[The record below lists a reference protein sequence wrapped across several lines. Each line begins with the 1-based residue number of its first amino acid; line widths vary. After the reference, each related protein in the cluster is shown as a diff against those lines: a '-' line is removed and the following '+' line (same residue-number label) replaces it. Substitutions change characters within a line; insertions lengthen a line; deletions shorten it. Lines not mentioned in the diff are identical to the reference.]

1 VSATLRV
8 PSRSARRAL
17 GVAGVLVVATLA
29 IGLLHTPLGRPL
41 LGHLAW
47 LAGCPA
53 ARVTAAEVDR
63 LRQTGLASVRGTGR
77 APARPALGFALDRT
91 VSGDVKAWAVGAGVS
106 CTARTRGLVSLHCTD
121 VPRGALPG
129 AADGGGAGHAGPET
143 IEDLAFTFG
152 PSGQLVS
159 VDAFSRGVP
168 VQAAAEALASTTS
181 RLGALLGGS
190 SSVQPEGGV
199 TLAEVERTPM
209 LTARR
214 RFRFADYVAIV
225 SVSHLA
231 SGIAVREQY
240 LSGG

>member
-1 VSATLRV
+1 V
-8 PSRSARRAL
+8 PGRIARRTL
-17 GVAGVLVVATLA
+17 GVAGVLVVATMA

-91 VSGDVKAWAVGAGVS
+91 ASGDVEAWAVRAGVS
-106 CTARTRGLVSLHCTD
+106 CTTRKRGLVSLHCAN
-121 VPRGALPG
+121 VPRGVLPG
-129 AADGGGAGHAGPET
+129 AADGGAGHAGPET

-168 VQAAAEALASTTS
+168 VQAAAEALASTT
-181 RLGALLGGS
+181 RQLGALLGGS
-190 SSVQPEGGV
+190 AEPEGGV

>member
-1 VSATLRV
+1 MSATLRV
-8 PSRSARRAL
+8 PSRIARRAL
-17 GVAGVLVVATLA
+17 GVGGVLVVGTLA

-53 ARVTAAEVDR
+53 ARVTAADVDR

-91 VSGDVKAWAVGAGVS
+91 ISADVEAWAVRAGVS

-121 VPRGALPG
+121 VPRGALPD
-129 AADGGGAGHAGPET
+129 AADGPPEHAGPGT
-143 IEDLAFTFG
+143 IEDLSFTFG

-168 VQAAAEALASTTS
+168 VQAAAEVLSSTTS

-190 SSVQPEGGV
+190 SSAEPEGGV
-199 TLAEVERTPM
+199 TLAQVERTPM

>member
-1 VSATLRV
+1 
-8 PSRSARRAL
+8 
-17 GVAGVLVVATLA
+17 
-29 IGLLHTPLGRPL
+29 
-41 LGHLAW
+41 
-47 LAGCPA
+47 
-53 ARVTAAEVDR
+53 
-63 LRQTGLASVRGTGR
+63 VRGTGR

-91 VSGDVKAWAVGAGVS
+91 TSGDVQAWAVRAGVS
-106 CTARTRGLVSLHCTD
+106 CTTRTRGLVSLHCGN
-121 VPRGALPG
+121 VSRGALPG
-129 AADGGGAGHAGPET
+129 AGDDGAEHAGPET

-168 VQAAAEALASTTS
+168 VQAAAEALGSTTS

-190 SSVQPEGGV
+190 AAAEPEGGV

>member
-1 VSATLRV
+1 MSATLRV
-8 PSRSARRAL
+8 PSRIARGAL
-17 GVAGVLVVATLA
+17 GVGGVLVAATLA

-91 VSGDVKAWAVGAGVS
+91 TSGDVQAWAVRAGVS
-106 CTARTRGLVSLHCTD
+106 CTTRTRGLVSLHCSN
-121 VPRGALPG
+121 VSRGALPG
-129 AADGGGAGHAGPET
+129 VAEGSAEHAGTET

-168 VQAAAEALASTTS
+168 VQAAAEALASTTG

-190 SSVQPEGGV
+190 PEPEGGV

-214 RFRFADYVAIV
+214 RYRFADYVAIV